1 MELALPKDQPKG
13 PPVTYGPQ
21 RGRQMDGGEHTA
33 INPFWSEKVKDE
45 VTIRAL
51 RPHGLPRNDAG
62 PEASASTRTGM
73 EEGSMNAPEIRDL
86 LTMFI
91 QQNNQLKR
99 ELDELKG
106 HLHQQS
112 GVTQPSSVNTAES
125 QRIPGAEKVIEPRS
139 TSMLQ
144 LEDGKPDELN
154 SEVVGSGNGGDWT
167 TPPGS
172 VPPTTTGHRKSPVVG
187 TMEMKSSQETSGWK
201 PEDTMQQQPALG
213 QVMETMA
220 VLMKQLAA
228 AQGNGALHNGPGQ
241 PGGDR
246 QGSTPGQGDGNGSH
260 QGGWQGHLPTGSGGY
275 PPFGGHGN
283 GQMPGGGGGIPL
295 GPTIPTSADM
305 GWIPSFGE
313 SIRTVDLPQ
322 LPSIKEGELGGAVLG
337 DWLTLVA
344 PIMKDLSVSSG
355 AWWTAITRGASD
367 AYQRW
372 LRSDP
377 VQRLHIAPLVP
388 TECTGLWTRLEQ
400 RGQSMLLCALPEGLK
415 SEVLASRSTNT
426 VEILYRIYTRYQP
439 GGLGEK
445 ALPASTTVGRGEGT
459 VNFEWVPGADQSL
472 EEEPQAGSGVER
484 HDTWP
489 NAADECVGQDEPGGH
504 QSFNS
509 HGLPSELYPS
519 SSDGRHWPYFD
530 SSHNVCGRSLGRSRE
545 PLPRRDSDYDDCKGQ
560 GHGWT
565 LWGQCSKRWWK
576 GENNR
581 KGRYK
586 EREGSLQVL
595 WDGGWMQE
603 GCWAHVPSWLDHDRQ
618 TWSMLELQ
626 LNQTFQEGVHRQ
638 GDGCRQWIHGVWR
651 KRKEGWRKGKG
662 ERWRKCQS
670 SLEESGKGWH
680 PAKSWGDQ
688 RCSSG
693 RSPWRRGGPGSW
705 RSRINGRSCWAPPRG
720 DHPSQN
726 FEGPS
731 TSSYQAQQPR
741 GCWWWQDT
749 VGRWCNSRT
758 PHRQGHQG
766 VGVCTGGAGGV
777 SPRISDSSPTPV
789 VENPPF
795 TVTSAKH
802 SATGNFGRDWV
813 CHQVGGNDLRADR
826 PLGMHLGHG
835 AGGSLSYSVWSSGF
849 GAHQGGRALLR
860 GAPSPIGSLLKDDVK
875 HLEELRRLFP
885 EVPEE
890 ILVRI
895 LPTRSWS
902 GAELPWNRRVRRRL
916 RKARQIV
923 LHLFSGDTEKFWKS
937 ELEAPG
943 REVLCVD
950 VEIDRRQNL
959 LKDDIYSFLL
969 DLADTGTLDA
979 VIGGPPCRTAS
990 RLRYVQPGPPPLRS
1004 RIGPERFGLKDL
1016 DEVLLQRV
1024 RDDTVLWLRQY
1035 YIYHRA
1041 KDARAP
1047 LQKKTL
1053 YLKEQPEDPEKYL
1066 SPSAIATQRYPSY
1079 WAFPEWHRIKEL
1091 NGFIEV
1097 SFDQGP
1103 TGHIKRKPTTLGG
1116 NILELQDLHGMRGP
1130 GTSREGFKENLPIEE
1145 KIRRSKAWASWSD
1158 GLKKAIAI
1166 ALRREL
1172 NQGLE
1177 LEDEN
1182 IGGKGDGIKKMSLE
1196 DWKRH
1201 LKNDHQPY
1209 YRGCRTCL
1217 EACGQARHHRKV
1229 VTPDS
1234 YTLGID
1240 LAGPFKKGTDQLGDG
1255 RYMLVGCYTLPTT
1268 MDGKGLHIKDDV
1280 DGEVRREE
1288 PGGEATR
1295 SAAPGGVVGCGSPRG
1310 EGVRSAAPPD
1320 LEGGIFNDPPEE
1332 DPIGDD
1338 NQGDQEV
1345 DPLEVEDDPQ
1355 EESPKD
1361 EKDDDSQ
1368 KWKDLIQEEQNFKVS
1383 QLTFMEILPD
1393 RRAAS
1398 ILEGVSRIYTRLR
1411 YLNLPL
1417 RRLHS
1422 DRAGEL
1428 RSKSLRKWALDR
1440 GILRTYTGG
1449 DDYKTNGRAEA
1460 EVNMLKKATRTL
1472 LKSSGST
1479 NDLWPLAARHG
1490 AERRLRRQLEHLGL
1504 PMKALLPFGATG
1516 FAKQRIWEEKYQDW
1530 KLTRK
1535 QVKIYGPD
1543 VSMSAS
1549 MTGYFVQDDTGKFF
1563 HTADVIQPEDQPEDL
1578 SLPEVHLGEM
1588 REPGKRMRIYGKST
1602 VMGRLQVPAEEAE
1615 QRRLRGL
1622 HLLMEELDLQDSMM
1636 VDYAEPREDE
1646 EQAGT
1651 DRFVRALLAD
1661 VENLAEGLEETE
1673 KECQA
1678 QETERL
1684 QTAVEGQGVFLQ
1696 TRMYSLS
1703 EVRAELEEWKES
1715 MWSEFTSLTEE
1726 TGAVRVITESHAEQ
1740 LRREAE
1746 KKGILYER
1754 IPGKAIFSRKAG
1766 SGRRKCRACACGNY
1780 MSQRSLT
1787 DTYAGGTG
1795 AAEVR
1800 CILRK
1805 GGLEKLSAVTLDI
1818 KTAFLR
1824 APRDHSREIVVVQPP
1839 QIFILAGIAEPGTLW
1854 LVDRALYGLTTSPK
1868 EWTQFRNERMVKFTW
1883 DVNGSTFAVQRTED
1897 QDIWKII
1904 QCNPVHRCE
1913 GSGGERP
1920 RAASTEGCE
1929 AGCGSPRGEGVRTAA
1944 STPKVI
1950 GYFVTYVDD
1959 VLAVGDRSVLEGF
1972 CQRMQQEWEV
1982 GTPEWLEEGGKAVR
1996 FLGMELELRDGVYR
2010 VHQQSFVQNLLEKYP
2025 HEQGKGLS
2033 TIKTPEEE
2041 ESVTP
2046 QEVQEAQKQTGELL
2060 WLAGRTRPD
2069 ICYGVSLMSQ
2079 FATKRPKGVQ
2089 AIGKEIRCYLRANP
2103 DLALEYG
2110 PLEDGDFGEDGSQR
2124 RARHAN
2130 LVEVYTDASFA
2141 SSNLRSVSGVVGF
2154 FAGAPVFWI
2163 TCRQSFV
2170 TLSTAESE
2178 LMSMLEGLT
2187 ALRCIKSIVDM
2198 LQPTPSEGRMFSDSM
2213 AGISIVSGTTGS
2225 WRTRHLRIRAQG
2237 LHEAIERGETTLE
2250 HQSGKIL
2257 VADGMTK
2264 QLQGNLLRHFVQA
2277 LKMTAESRQPVQVK
2291 KMSTGGGEIAKRLQ
2305 DSLGLLVAAASVM
2318 VSSAETTGTEG
2329 AMEEEGSSS
2338 WIFLMVAV
2346 AAILVLVDMCGRF
2359 GFDYLKNLCRR
2370 GDELK
2375 VKLLDDAATLPT
2387 RGTEGS
2393 AGLSLCSIEDV
2404 RIASGDYALIR
2415 TGIAVELPYG
2425 TYGRIATRSAL
2436 ATKGLEV
2443 GAGVVDRDFRGEIK
2457 VLIHNRSGMEFWVRT
2472 GDQVAQLIVEKV
2484 MEVQVTEVENLTATT
2499 RGVTSLSHTNV
2510 ADPSI
2515 GITSFSS
2522 RGLRKVGRVI
2532 GSYEG
2537 GSSATNGEPTSLSS
2551 GSFQPSPMPL
2561 NPASSQRMETSQPSS
2576 LSQNLSLSQNPS
2588 LSQPMETT
2596 LMSSTSMKSSTTKD
2610 ELVEGL
2616 KTWKSCEPMG
2626 PTMAGMGALTG
2637 HFTSGNAEHFLK
2649 DRQWFGSAT
2658 ISMESLVNIN
2668 GVAGG
2673 YWPLLSSLEM
2683 YQLVLKKPQHL
2694 APDDT
2699 KVFQLSAELLG
2710 IVRTHSQPR
2719 LKIYDTEDGGNEIR
2733 RPMQLTLAWLENDR
2747 KDVVVC
2753 QRRGRRS
2760 AYLPIKWVG
2769 HTIHLQWTLRA
2780 WVRERFWLPP
2790 KRGSAIHLRSW
2801 AYL

>member
-1 MELALPKDQPKG
+1 M
-13 PPVTYGPQ
+13 
-21 RGRQMDGGEHTA
+21 
-33 INPFWSEKVKDE
+33 
-45 VTIRAL
+45 
-51 RPHGLPRNDAG
+51 
-62 PEASASTRTGM
+62 
-73 EEGSMNAPEIRDL
+73 
-86 LTMFI
+86 
-91 QQNNQLKR
+91 
-99 ELDELKG
+99 
-106 HLHQQS
+106 
-112 GVTQPSSVNTAES
+112 
-125 QRIPGAEKVIEPRS
+125 
-139 TSMLQ
+139 
-144 LEDGKPDELN
+144 
-154 SEVVGSGNGGDWT
+154 
-167 TPPGS
+167 
-172 VPPTTTGHRKSPVVG
+172 
-187 TMEMKSSQETSGWK
+187 
-201 PEDTMQQQPALG
+201 
-213 QVMETMA
+213 
-220 VLMKQLAA
+220 
-228 AQGNGALHNGPGQ
+228 
-241 PGGDR
+241 
-246 QGSTPGQGDGNGSH
+246 
-260 QGGWQGHLPTGSGGY
+260 
-275 PPFGGHGN
+275 
-283 GQMPGGGGGIPL
+283 
-295 GPTIPTSADM
+295 
-305 GWIPSFGE
+305 
-313 SIRTVDLPQ
+313 
-322 LPSIKEGELGGAVLG
+322 
-337 DWLTLVA
+337 
-344 PIMKDLSVSSG
+344 
-355 AWWTAITRGASD
+355 
-367 AYQRW
+367 
-372 LRSDP
+372 
-377 VQRLHIAPLVP
+377 
-388 TECTGLWTRLEQ
+388 
-400 RGQSMLLCALPEGLK
+400 
-415 SEVLASRSTNT
+415 
-426 VEILYRIYTRYQP
+426 
-439 GGLGEK
+439 
-445 ALPASTTVGRGEGT
+445 
-459 VNFEWVPGADQSL
+459 
-472 EEEPQAGSGVER
+472 
-484 HDTWP
+484 
-489 NAADECVGQDEPGGH
+489 
-504 QSFNS
+504 
-509 HGLPSELYPS
+509 
-519 SSDGRHWPYFD
+519 
-530 SSHNVCGRSLGRSRE
+530 
-545 PLPRRDSDYDDCKGQ
+545 
-560 GHGWT
+560 
-565 LWGQCSKRWWK
+565 
-576 GENNR
+576 
-581 KGRYK
+581 
-586 EREGSLQVL
+586 
-595 WDGGWMQE
+595 
-603 GCWAHVPSWLDHDRQ
+603 
-618 TWSMLELQ
+618 
-626 LNQTFQEGVHRQ
+626 
-638 GDGCRQWIHGVWR
+638 
-651 KRKEGWRKGKG
+651 
-662 ERWRKCQS
+662 
-670 SLEESGKGWH
+670 
-680 PAKSWGDQ
+680 
-688 RCSSG
+688 
-693 RSPWRRGGPGSW
+693 
-705 RSRINGRSCWAPPRG
+705 
-720 DHPSQN
+720 
-726 FEGPS
+726 
-731 TSSYQAQQPR
+731 
-741 GCWWWQDT
+741 
-749 VGRWCNSRT
+749 
-758 PHRQGHQG
+758 
-766 VGVCTGGAGGV
+766 
-777 SPRISDSSPTPV
+777 
-789 VENPPF
+789 
-795 TVTSAKH
+795 
-802 SATGNFGRDWV
+802 
-813 CHQVGGNDLRADR
+813 
-826 PLGMHLGHG
+826 
-835 AGGSLSYSVWSSGF
+835 
-849 GAHQGGRALLR
+849 
-860 GAPSPIGSLLKDDVK
+860 
-875 HLEELRRLFP
+875 
-885 EVPEE
+885 
-890 ILVRI
+890 
-895 LPTRSWS
+895 
-902 GAELPWNRRVRRRL
+902 
-916 RKARQIV
+916 

-979 VIGGPPCRTAS
+979 VIGGPPCRTVS

-1130 GTSREGFKENLPIEE
+1130 GTSREGFQENLPIEE

-1158 GLKKAIAI
+1158 GLKKAIAT

-1172 NQGLE
+1172 NRGLE

-1280 DGEVRREE
+1280 DGEVRHEE

-1338 NQGDQEV
+1338 HQGDQEV

-1646 EQAGT
+1646 ERAGT

-1883 DVNGSTFAVQRTED
+1883 EVNGSTFAVQRTED

-1904 QCNPVHRCE
+1904 QCNLVHRCE
-1913 GSGGERP
+1913 
-1920 RAASTEGCE
+1920 
-1929 AGCGSPRGEGVRTAA
+1929 
-1944 STPKVI
+1944 
-1950 GYFVTYVDD
+1950 
-1959 VLAVGDRSVLEGF
+1959 
-1972 CQRMQQEWEV
+1972 

-2291 KMSTGGGEIAKRLQ
+2291 KMSIGGGEIAKRLQ

-2329 AMEEEGSSS
+2329 VMEEEGSSS
-2338 WIFLMVAV
+2338 WIFLMVTV

-2359 GFDYLKNLCRR
+2359 GFDYLKNLCRS
-2370 GDELK
+2370 GHELK

-2510 ADPSI
+2510 ADPSM
-2515 GITSFSS
+2515 GTTSFSS

-2537 GSSATNGEPTSLSS
+2537 GSSATNGEPTSSSS
-2551 GSFQPSPMPL
+2551 GSFQPSPMSL

-2596 LMSSTSMKSSTTKD
+2596 LMSSTSKKSSTTKD

-2616 KTWKSCEPMG
+2616 KAWKSCEPMG

-2683 YQLVLKKPQHL
+2683 YQLVLQKPQHL

-2747 KDVVVC
+2747 KAVVVC

-2760 AYLPIKWVG
+2760 AYLPTKWVG
-2769 HTIHLQWTLRA
+2769 YTIHLQWTSRA
-2780 WVRERFWLPP
+2780 
-2790 KRGSAIHLRSW
+2790 
-2801 AYL
+2801 